1 MKAIVTVGLGF
12 GDEGKGATIDFLT
25 RTYNAEV
32 VVRYSGGSQAG
43 HNVELPNGDRHT
55 FSQFGAGTLAGAK
68 TYLGPRMIISPATLV
83 PEAAHLESLGVENPV
98 QSLAVHPDC
107 LVSTSY
113 HMLMNRLREVARGN
127 NRHGSCGLGIGE
139 SRHYWLRYGQDA
151 IFAGDLRD
159 PRTLKTKLTL
169 LRDRFLLEMQ
179 DLPQLDETMAT
190 GFHEIWPAQEA
201 DSLERDSQGVSLSHR
216 IPTANTVLFEGA
228 QGVLLDEWKGFHP
241 YTTWS
246 TVTADHAWELIED
259 HLINDVTI
267 LGLTRAY
274 TTRHGSGPFP
284 TFDPDFTARIEDLG
298 NPVND
303 WQGAIRCGALD
314 LVLLHYALTNCPVD
328 GLVVSNF
335 DQVADSVS
343 ICPQYGNFAE
353 LPSPHSLRD
362 QAQLT
367 EKLLTAEPL
376 IEQVS
381 QAELF
386 ERLNALRPV
395 VIQAFGPTCKDR
407 QFINGQTVLLPP
419 EKTDVN

>member
-12 GDEGKGATIDFLT
+12 GDEGKGATMDFLA
-25 RTYNAEV
+25 RTHDAEV

-43 HNVELPNGDRHT
+43 HNVQRPDGARHT

-68 TYLGPRMIISPATLV
+68 TYLGPRMIISPATMI
-83 PEAAHLESLGVENPV
+83 PEAEHLQTLGVADPFR
-98 QSLAVHPDC
+98 SLSVHPDC
-107 LVSTSY
+107 LVSTTY
-113 HMLMNRLREVARGN
+113 HMLMNRLREVARGD

-179 DLPQLDETMAT
+179 ELSFLDETMAAAIT
-190 GFHEIWPAQEA
+190 ERWPSQEA
-201 DSLERDSQGVSLSHR
+201 DSLEHDSQGFTLSHR
-216 IPTANTVLFEGA
+216 IPHAKTVLFEGA

-246 TVTADHAWELIED
+246 TVTTDPAWELIEE
-259 HLINDVTI
+259 HEIEDVTV

-284 TFDPDFTARIEDLG
+284 TFDPDFTAGIQDLG

-303 WQGAIRCGALD
+303 WQGAIRCGPLD
-314 LVLLHYALTNCPVD
+314 FVLLKYAMTNCRVD
-328 GLVVSNF
+328 GLVVNNL
-335 DQVADSVS
+335 DQVSDPVS
-343 ICPQYGNFAE
+343 ICPRYENHAE
-353 LPSPHSLRD
+353 LPVPHNLKE

-367 EKLLTAEPL
+367 QELLGAEPVF
-376 IEQVS
+376 ERVS
-381 QAELF
+381 RSELF
-386 ERLNALRPV
+386 DRLNELSPV
-395 VIQAFGPTCKDR
+395 VIQAMGPTCDDR
-407 QFINGQTVLLPP
+407 QITSGQTVLSPP
-419 EKTDVN
+419 Q